1 MFEFLSLVDWSRAQ
15 FALTAGFHWIF
26 VPFTLGITYIIATM
40 ETVYFFTGSEFWKK
54 LTQFWTKIFAVNFA
68 VGVATGIILEFE
80 FGTNWSNY
88 SWFVGDIFGA
98 PLVIEG
104 LAAFFLET
112 TFLAVM
118 LLGWDKVSKRFH
130 LASAWI
136 VAFGG
141 SFSAVWILIAN
152 GWMQH
157 PTGMIFNPDT
167 LRNEMVNIWGVV
179 SNPVAL
185 TKLFHAISS
194 AITLASV
201 VVIGISS
208 WYLLKGREK
217 EFAYKTIGLVAI
229 FGIIGSIMNI
239 IAGDLSGKD
248 MAKYQPMKVAAVE
261 GLYDGGEYASFAPFA
276 FFSAQKADGTRD
288 VLWEMKIP
296 GALSWLLFGKT
307 SAYVPGIR
315 DILQ

>member
-1 MFEFLSLVDWSRAQ
+1 
-15 FALTAGFHWIF
+15 
-26 VPFTLGITYIIATM
+26 
-40 ETVYFFTGSEFWKK
+40 
-54 LTQFWTKIFAVNFA
+54 
-68 VGVATGIILEFE
+68 
-80 FGTNWSNY
+80 
-88 SWFVGDIFGA
+88 
-98 PLVIEG
+98 VIEG

-157 PTGMIFNPDT
+157 PTGMVFNPDT
-167 LRNEMVNIWGVV
+167 LRNEMINMWGVV

-185 TKLFHAISS
+185 TKLFHALSS
-194 AITLASV
+194 AITLSSV

-217 EFAYKTIGLVAI
+217 EFAYKTIALVSI
-229 FGIIGSIMNI
+229 FGVVASIMNI
-239 IAGDLSGKD
+239 IAGDLAGKD

-261 GLYDGGEYASFAPFA
+261 GLYE
-276 FFSAQKADGTRD
+276 
-288 VLWEMKIP
+288 
-296 GALSWLLFGKT
+296 
-307 SAYVPGIR
+307 
-315 DILQ
+315 